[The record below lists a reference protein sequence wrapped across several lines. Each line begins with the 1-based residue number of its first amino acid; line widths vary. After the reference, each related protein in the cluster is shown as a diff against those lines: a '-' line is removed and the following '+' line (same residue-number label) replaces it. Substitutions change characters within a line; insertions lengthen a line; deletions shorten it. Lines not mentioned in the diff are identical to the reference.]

1 MLINYM
7 ILFALSLS
15 HVCIHMYHVQLVR
28 NICIALRLKIEVIH
42 SVCALF
48 PQQRARVP
56 SP

>member
-7 ILFALSLS
+7 ILLALSLS
-15 HVCIHMYHVQLVR
+15 CMYHVQLVR
-28 NICIALRLKIEVIH
+28 NVCIALRLKIGVIH